1 MGYLGAHAPVYGYM
15 KGYRHTIQLHLVHY
29 ARTLSIFK
37 LLNTIRLGKVLNVG
51 GADGYQS
58 YLIRKIFGVDVV
70 TLDMCAD
77 ALEIAKTMYGLE
89 TVRGSALALPF
100 ANDSFDTVICI
111 ETIEHIHDSQQVV
124 SELKR
129 VAKNNVVISTESF
142 FESER
147 QKQEFLLYLHETH
160 PQFFRNNDP
169 MQPSDVSYFTKN
181 DFFRLF
187 GTENLSFLPQ
197 FSSKQAEIL
206 ADIKAVRAH
215 VRAMTENDEVNKRTK
230 VIVHY
235 CQNALP
241 QNENAV
247 AEEVLLEEI
256 VREGPVF
263 PLELDA
269 EMIREDADNL
279 LRITQWH
286 AEKKFCRIEDAARV
300 DALPIE
306 EEGAA
311 GMSLQWL
318 TTDDLERSPQ
328 FCMRKVT
335 LDAMGKTP
343 FRKTAWEH
351 QLYILSGE
359 GRLIENDRETALRPD
374 MVVFVRP
381 NVAFRLENSGGEVL
395 VYLDIIPSITHYFGR

>member
-1 MGYLGAHAPVYGYM
+1 
-15 KGYRHTIQLHLVHY
+15 
-29 ARTLSIFK
+29 
-37 LLNTIRLGKVLNVG
+37 
-51 GADGYQS
+51 
-58 YLIRKIFGVDVV
+58 
-70 TLDMCAD
+70 
-77 ALEIAKTMYGLE
+77 
-89 TVRGSALALPF
+89 
-100 ANDSFDTVICI
+100 
-111 ETIEHIHDSQQVV
+111 
-124 SELKR
+124 
-129 VAKNNVVISTESF
+129 
-142 FESER
+142 
-147 QKQEFLLYLHETH
+147 
-160 PQFFRNNDP
+160 
-169 MQPSDVSYFTKN
+169 
-181 DFFRLF
+181 
-187 GTENLSFLPQ
+187 
-197 FSSKQAEIL
+197 
-206 ADIKAVRAH
+206 
-215 VRAMTENDEVNKRTK
+215 MTENDEVNKRTK